1 MSGELKDRPFGYIK
15 ACRLPTQEIVLH
27 LHIFCMDF
35 QEFGEIM
42 STLNDY
48 TQYKKLKKNEQEQ
61 KSQ

>member
-27 LHIFCMDF
+27 LHIFCIDF

-48 TQYKKLKKNEQEQ
+48 TQYTKLKKNE
-61 KSQ
+61 KD